1 MSFIRQVLSVTNM
14 NLRSILERSGSSLVI
29 IVGIAGS
36 VAVMVS
42 LLAMAEGLSSTI
54 SSTGEE
60 DRVIIL
66 RDGSNSELSSGVAMT
81 EIDTVSSSPGIK
93 SMDGEPMIAGELF
106 AIIDLKKKGAE
117 STSNL
122 PIRGVQPASFK
133 IRPEVEI
140 IEGRNF
146 TTGTA
151 EIIVGKGANNQYEGL
166 ELGDQIKVR
175 DSFATV
181 VGIFSSNGNVHE
193 SEIWADLAAAQ
204 GIFRRGA
211 SASSM
216 ILKLDS
222 PDSFDEVGLFV
233 ESYPNLELKVQ
244 SESDFYENQS
254 SGADLIKIFGQVV
267 GYIMAIGAVFAAL
280 NTMYSAVSTRL
291 VEIGTLRALGFK
303 GTTVLLALMIE
314 ALLLAMI
321 GGLLGAAIAYILF
334 NGYTVS
340 TLAGGSFSQTA
351 FAFAVTADVVQQGLT
366 LALFVGLI
374 GGLFPAWNAAR
385 RDITEALRSIK
396 ARLSSNLLNNSPL
409 LSA

>member
-1 MSFIRQVLSVTNM
+1 MSFIRQVLLVTNM
-14 NLRSILERSGSSLVI
+14 NLRSVLERSGSSLVI

-54 SSTGEE
+54 SSTGER

-66 RDGSNSELSSGVAMT
+66 RDGSSSELSSGVAMT
-81 EIDTVSSSPGIK
+81 ELDTVSSSPGIK
-93 SMDGEPMIAGELF
+93 SIDGEPMIAAELF

-122 PIRGVQPASFK
+122 PIRGVQPASFR
-133 IRPEVEI
+133 IRPEVDI

-166 ELGDQIKVR
+166 EIGDQIKVR

-181 VGIFSSNGNVHE
+181 VGIFSSNGDVHE
-193 SEIWADLAAAQ
+193 SEIWADLATAQ
-204 GIFRRGA
+204 GLFRRGA

-222 PDSFDEVGLFV
+222 PDSFNEVGLFV

-254 SGADLIKIFGQVV
+254 SGADLIKVFGQVV

-303 GTTVLLALMIE
+303 GTTVLLALLIE
-314 ALLLAMI
+314 ALLLATI
-321 GGLLGAAIAYILF
+321 GGLLGGAIAYILF

-340 TLAGGSFSQTA
+340 TLAGASFSQTA
-351 FAFAVTADVVQQGLT
+351 FAFAVTGEIIQQGLT
-366 LALFVGLI
+366 LALLVGFI
-374 GGLFPAWNAAR
+374 GGVLPAWNAAR
-385 RDITEALRSIK
+385 RDITEALRSI
-396 ARLSSNLLNNSPL
+396 
-409 LSA
+409 

>member
-1 MSFIRQVLSVTNM
+1 MSFIRQVLLVTNM

-66 RDGSNSELSSGVAMT
+66 RDGSSSELSSGVAMT
-81 EIDTVSSSPGIK
+81 ELDTVSSSPGIK
-93 SMDGEPMIAGELF
+93 SIDGEPMIAGELF

-140 IEGRNF
+140 VEGRNF

-166 ELGDQIKVR
+166 EIGDQIKVR

-204 GIFRRGA
+204 GLFRRGA

-216 ILKLDS
+216 ILRLNS
-222 PDSFDEVGLFV
+222 SDSFDEVGLFV

-244 SESDFYENQS
+244 SEIDFYENQS
-254 SGADLIKIFGQVV
+254 SGADLIKVFGQVV

-303 GTTVLLALMIE
+303 GTTVLLALLIE
-314 ALLLAMI
+314 ALLLATI
-321 GGLLGAAIAYILF
+321 GGLLGGAIAYLLF

-340 TLAGGSFSQTA
+340 TLAGASFSQTA
-351 FAFAVTADVVQQGLT
+351 FAFAVTGEIIQQGLT
-366 LALFVGLI
+366 LALFVGFI
-374 GGLFPAWNAAR
+374 GGVFPAWNAAR
-385 RDITEALRSIK
+385 RDITEALRSI
-396 ARLSSNLLNNSPL
+396 
-409 LSA
+409 

>member
-1 MSFIRQVLSVTNM
+1 MSFIRQVLLVTNM

-66 RDGSNSELSSGVAMT
+66 RDGSSSELSSGVAMT
-81 EIDTVSSSPGIK
+81 ELDTVSSSPGIK
-93 SMDGEPMIAGELF
+93 SIDGEPMIAGELF

-122 PIRGVQPASFK
+122 PIRGVQPTSFK

-140 IEGRNF
+140 VEGRNF

-166 ELGDQIKVR
+166 EIGDQIKVR

-204 GIFRRGA
+204 GLFRRGA

-216 ILKLDS
+216 ILKLNS

-254 SGADLIKIFGQVV
+254 SGADLIKVFGQVV

-303 GTTVLLALMIE
+303 GTTVLLALLIE
-314 ALLLAMI
+314 ALLLATI
-321 GGLLGAAIAYILF
+321 GGLLGGAIAYLLF

-340 TLAGGSFSQTA
+340 TLAGASFSQTA
-351 FAFAVTADVVQQGLT
+351 FAFAVTGEIIQQGLT
-366 LALFVGLI
+366 LALFVGFI
-374 GGLFPAWNAAR
+374 GGVFPAWNAAR
-385 RDITEALRSIK
+385 RDITEALRSI
-396 ARLSSNLLNNSPL
+396 
-409 LSA
+409 

>member
-1 MSFIRQVLSVTNM
+1 MSFIRQVLLVTNM
-14 NLRSILERSGSSLVI
+14 NLRSVLERSGSSLVI

-36 VAVMVS
+36 VAVKVS

-66 RDGSNSELSSGVAMT
+66 RDGSSSELSSGVAMT
-81 EIDTVSSSPGIK
+81 ELDTVSSSPGIK
-93 SMDGEPMIAGELF
+93 SIDGEPMIAAELF

-122 PIRGVQPASFK
+122 PIRGVQPASFR
-133 IRPEVEI
+133 IRPEVDI

-166 ELGDQIKVR
+166 EIGDQIKVR

-181 VGIFSSNGNVHE
+181 VGIFSSNGDVHE
-193 SEIWADLAAAQ
+193 SEIWADLATAQ
-204 GIFRRGA
+204 GLFRRGA

-222 PDSFDEVGLFV
+222 PDSFNEVGLFV

-254 SGADLIKIFGQVV
+254 SGADLIKVFGQVV

-303 GTTVLLALMIE
+303 GTTVLLALLIE
-314 ALLLAMI
+314 ALLLATI
-321 GGLLGAAIAYILF
+321 GGLLGGAIAYILF

-340 TLAGGSFSQTA
+340 TLAGASFSQTA
-351 FAFAVTADVVQQGLT
+351 FAFAVTGEIIQQGLT
-366 LALFVGLI
+366 LALLVGFI
-374 GGLFPAWNAAR
+374 GGVFPAWNAAR
-385 RDITEALRSIK
+385 RDITEALRSI
-396 ARLSSNLLNNSPL
+396 
-409 LSA
+409 

>member
-1 MSFIRQVLSVTNM
+1 MSFFRQVLLVTNM

-66 RDGSNSELSSGVAMT
+66 RDGSSSELSSGVAMT
-81 EIDTVSSSPGIK
+81 ELDTVSSSPGIK
-93 SMDGEPMIAGELF
+93 SIDGEPMIAGELF

-140 IEGRNF
+140 VEGRNF

-166 ELGDQIKVR
+166 EIGDQIKVR

-204 GIFRRGA
+204 GLFRRGA

-216 ILKLDS
+216 ILKLNS

-254 SGADLIKIFGQVV
+254 SGADLIKVFGQVV

-303 GTTVLLALMIE
+303 GTTVLLALLIE
-314 ALLLAMI
+314 ALLLATI
-321 GGLLGAAIAYILF
+321 GGLLGGAIAYLLF

-351 FAFAVTADVVQQGLT
+351 FAFAVTGEIIQQGLT
-366 LALFVGLI
+366 LALFVGFI
-374 GGLFPAWNAAR
+374 GGVFPAWNAAR
-385 RDITEALRSIK
+385 RDITEALRSI
-396 ARLSSNLLNNSPL
+396 
-409 LSA
+409 

>member
-1 MSFIRQVLSVTNM
+1 MSFIRQVLLVTNM
-14 NLRSILERSGSSLVI
+14 NLRSVLERSGSSLVI

-54 SSTGEE
+54 SSTGEK

-81 EIDTVSSSPGIK
+81 ELDTVSSSPGIK
-93 SMDGEPMIAGELF
+93 SIDGEPMIAAELF

-122 PIRGVQPASFK
+122 PIRGVQPASFR
-133 IRPEVEI
+133 IRPEVDI

-166 ELGDQIKVR
+166 EIGDQIKVR

-181 VGIFSSNGNVHE
+181 VGIFSSNGDVHE
-193 SEIWADLAAAQ
+193 SEIWADLATAQ
-204 GIFRRGA
+204 GLFRRGA

-222 PDSFDEVGLFV
+222 PDSFNEVGLFV

-254 SGADLIKIFGQVV
+254 SGADLIKVFGQVV

-303 GTTVLLALMIE
+303 GTTVLLALLIE
-314 ALLLAMI
+314 ALLLATI
-321 GGLLGAAIAYILF
+321 GGLLGGAIAYILF

-340 TLAGGSFSQTA
+340 TLAGASFSQTA
-351 FAFAVTADVVQQGLT
+351 FAFAVTGEIIQQGLT
-366 LALFVGLI
+366 LALLVGFI
-374 GGLFPAWNAAR
+374 GGVLPAWNAAR
-385 RDITEALRSIK
+385 RDITEALRSI
-396 ARLSSNLLNNSPL
+396 
-409 LSA
+409 

>member
-1 MSFIRQVLSVTNM
+1 M

-66 RDGSNSELSSGVAMT
+66 RDGSSSELSSGVAMT
-81 EIDTVSSSPGIK
+81 ELDTVSSSPGIK
-93 SMDGEPMIAGELF
+93 SIDGEPMIAGELF

-140 IEGRNF
+140 VEGRNF

-166 ELGDQIKVR
+166 EIGDQIKVR

-204 GIFRRGA
+204 GLFRRGA

-216 ILKLDS
+216 ILKLNS

-254 SGADLIKIFGQVV
+254 SGADLIKVFGQVV

-303 GTTVLLALMIE
+303 GTTVLLALLIE
-314 ALLLAMI
+314 ALLLATI
-321 GGLLGAAIAYILF
+321 GGLLGGAIAYLLF

-340 TLAGGSFSQTA
+340 TLAGASFSQTA
-351 FAFAVTADVVQQGLT
+351 FAFAVTGEIIQQGLT
-366 LALFVGLI
+366 LALFVGFI
-374 GGLFPAWNAAR
+374 GGVFPAWNAAR
-385 RDITEALRSIK
+385 RDITEALRSI
-396 ARLSSNLLNNSPL
+396 
-409 LSA
+409 

>member
-1 MSFIRQVLSVTNM
+1 MSFIRQVLLVTNM
-14 NLRSILERSGSSLVI
+14 NLRSVLERSGSSLVI

-54 SSTGEE
+54 SSTGEM

-66 RDGSNSELSSGVAMT
+66 RDGSSSELSSGVAMT
-81 EIDTVSSSPGIK
+81 ELDTVSSSPGIK
-93 SMDGEPMIAGELF
+93 SIDGEPMIAAELF

-122 PIRGVQPASFK
+122 PIRGVQPASFR
-133 IRPEVEI
+133 IRPEVDI
-140 IEGRNF
+140 IEGRNC

-166 ELGDQIKVR
+166 EIGDQIKVR

-181 VGIFSSNGNVHE
+181 VGIFSSNGDVHE
-193 SEIWADLAAAQ
+193 SEIWADLATAQ
-204 GIFRRGA
+204 GLFRRGA

-222 PDSFDEVGLFV
+222 PDSFNEVGLFV

-254 SGADLIKIFGQVV
+254 SGADLIKVFGQVV

-303 GTTVLLALMIE
+303 GTTVLLALLIE
-314 ALLLAMI
+314 ALLLATI
-321 GGLLGAAIAYILF
+321 GGLLGGAIAYILF

-340 TLAGGSFSQTA
+340 TLAGASFSQTA
-351 FAFAVTADVVQQGLT
+351 FAFAVTGEIIQQGLT
-366 LALFVGLI
+366 LALLVGFI
-374 GGLFPAWNAAR
+374 GGVFPAWNAAR
-385 RDITEALRSIK
+385 RDITEALRSI
-396 ARLSSNLLNNSPL
+396 
-409 LSA
+409 

>member
-1 MSFIRQVLSVTNM
+1 MSFIRQVLLVTNM

-66 RDGSNSELSSGVAMT
+66 RDGSSSELSSGVAMT
-81 EIDTVSSSPGIK
+81 ELDTVSSSPGIK
-93 SMDGEPMIAGELF
+93 SIDGEPMIAGELF

-122 PIRGVQPASFK
+122 PIRGVQPTSFK

-140 IEGRNF
+140 VEGRNF

-166 ELGDQIKVR
+166 EIGDQIKVR

-204 GIFRRGA
+204 GLFRRGA

-216 ILKLDS
+216 ILKLNS

-244 SESDFYENQS
+244 SEIDFYENQS
-254 SGADLIKIFGQVV
+254 SGADLIKVFGQVV

-303 GTTVLLALMIE
+303 GTTVLLALLIE
-314 ALLLAMI
+314 ALLLATI
-321 GGLLGAAIAYILF
+321 GGLLGGAIAYLLF

-340 TLAGGSFSQTA
+340 TLAGASFSQTA
-351 FAFAVTADVVQQGLT
+351 FAFAVTGEIIQQGLT
-366 LALFVGLI
+366 LALFVGFV
-374 GGLFPAWNAAR
+374 GGVFPAWNAAR
-385 RDITEALRSIK
+385 RDITEALRSI
-396 ARLSSNLLNNSPL
+396 
-409 LSA
+409 

>member
-1 MSFIRQVLSVTNM
+1 MSFIRQVLLVTNM
-14 NLRSILERSGSSLVI
+14 NLRSVLERSGSSLVI

-54 SSTGEE
+54 SSTGEN

-66 RDGSNSELSSGVAMT
+66 RDGSSSELSSGVAMT
-81 EIDTVSSSPGIK
+81 ELDTVSSSPGIK
-93 SMDGEPMIAGELF
+93 SIDGEPMIAAELF

-122 PIRGVQPASFK
+122 PIRGVQPASFR
-133 IRPEVEI
+133 IRPEVDI

-166 ELGDQIKVR
+166 EIGDQIKVR

-181 VGIFSSNGNVHE
+181 VGIFSSNGDVHE
-193 SEIWADLAAAQ
+193 SEIWADLATAQ
-204 GIFRRGA
+204 GLFRRGA

-222 PDSFDEVGLFV
+222 PDSFNEVGLFV

-254 SGADLIKIFGQVV
+254 SGADLIKVFGQVV

-303 GTTVLLALMIE
+303 GTTVLLALLIE
-314 ALLLAMI
+314 ALLLATI
-321 GGLLGAAIAYILF
+321 GGLLGGAIAYLLF

-340 TLAGGSFSQTA
+340 TLAGASFSQTA
-351 FAFAVTADVVQQGLT
+351 FAFAVTGEIIQQGLT
-366 LALFVGLI
+366 LALLVGFI
-374 GGLFPAWNAAR
+374 GGVFPAWNAAR
-385 RDITEALRSIK
+385 RDITEALRSI
-396 ARLSSNLLNNSPL
+396 
-409 LSA
+409 

>member
-1 MSFIRQVLSVTNM
+1 MSFIRLVLSVTNM

-122 PIRGVQPASFK
+122 PIRGVQPSSFK

-216 ILKLDS
+216 ILKLNS

-244 SESDFYENQS
+244 SERDFYENQS

-321 GGLLGAAIAYILF
+321 GGLSGAAIAYVLF

-385 RDITEALRSIK
+385 RDITEALRSI
-396 ARLSSNLLNNSPL
+396 
-409 LSA
+409 

>member
-1 MSFIRQVLSVTNM
+1 MSFIRQVLLVTNM
-14 NLRSILERSGSSLVI
+14 NIRSILERSGSSLVI

-54 SSTGEE
+54 TSTGEE

-66 RDGSNSELSSGVAMT
+66 RDGSSSELSSGVAMT
-81 EIDTVSSSPGIK
+81 ELDTVSSSPGIK
-93 SMDGEPMIAGELF
+93 SIDGEPMIAGELF

-140 IEGRNF
+140 VEGRNF

-166 ELGDQIKVR
+166 EIGDQIKVR

-204 GIFRRGA
+204 GLFRRGA

-216 ILKLDS
+216 ILKLNS

-254 SGADLIKIFGQVV
+254 SGADLIKVFGQVV

-303 GTTVLLALMIE
+303 GTTVLLALLIE
-314 ALLLAMI
+314 ALLLATI
-321 GGLLGAAIAYILF
+321 GGLLGGAIAYILF

-340 TLAGGSFSQTA
+340 TLAGASFSQTA
-351 FAFAVTADVVQQGLT
+351 FAFAVTGEIIQQGLT
-366 LALFVGLI
+366 LALFVGFI
-374 GGLFPAWNAAR
+374 GGVFPAWNAAR
-385 RDITEALRSIK
+385 RDITEALRSI
-396 ARLSSNLLNNSPL
+396 
-409 LSA
+409 

>member
-1 MSFIRQVLSVTNM
+1 MSFIRQVLLVTNM

-66 RDGSNSELSSGVAMT
+66 RDGSSSELSSGVAMT
-81 EIDTVSSSPGIK
+81 ELDTVSSSPGIK
-93 SMDGEPMIAGELF
+93 SIDGEPMIAGELF
-106 AIIDLKKKGAE
+106 AIIDLKKRGAE

-140 IEGRNF
+140 VEGRNF

-166 ELGDQIKVR
+166 EIGDQIKVR

-204 GIFRRGA
+204 GLFRRGA

-216 ILKLDS
+216 ILKLNS

-254 SGADLIKIFGQVV
+254 SGADLIKVFGQVV

-303 GTTVLLALMIE
+303 GTTVLLALLIE
-314 ALLLAMI
+314 ALLLATI
-321 GGLLGAAIAYILF
+321 GGLLGGAIAYLLF
-334 NGYTVS
+334 NEYTVS
-340 TLAGGSFSQTA
+340 TLAGASFSQTA
-351 FAFAVTADVVQQGLT
+351 FAFAVTGEIIQQGLT
-366 LALFVGLI
+366 LALFVGFI
-374 GGLFPAWNAAR
+374 GGVFPAWNAAR
-385 RDITEALRSIK
+385 RDITEALRSI
-396 ARLSSNLLNNSPL
+396 
-409 LSA
+409 

>member
-1 MSFIRQVLSVTNM
+1 MSFIRQVLLVTNM

-42 LLAMAEGLSSTI
+42 LLAMAQGLSSTI

-66 RDGSNSELSSGVAMT
+66 RDGSSSELSSGVAMT
-81 EIDTVSSSPGIK
+81 ELDTVSSSPGIK
-93 SMDGEPMIAGELF
+93 SIDGEPMIAGELF

-133 IRPEVEI
+133 IRPEIEI
-140 IEGRNF
+140 VEGRNF

-166 ELGDQIKVR
+166 EIGDQIKVR

-204 GIFRRGA
+204 GLFRRGA

-216 ILKLDS
+216 ILKLNS

-254 SGADLIKIFGQVV
+254 SGADLIKVFGQVV

-303 GTTVLLALMIE
+303 GTTVLLALLIE
-314 ALLLAMI
+314 ALLLATI
-321 GGLLGAAIAYILF
+321 GGLLGGAIAYLLF

-351 FAFAVTADVVQQGLT
+351 FAFAVTGEIIQQGLT
-366 LALFVGLI
+366 LALFVGFI
-374 GGLFPAWNAAR
+374 GGVFPAWNAAR
-385 RDITEALRSIK
+385 RDITEALRSI
-396 ARLSSNLLNNSPL
+396 
-409 LSA
+409 

>member
-254 SGADLIKIFGQVV
+254 SGADLIRIFGQVV

-385 RDITEALRSIK
+385 RDITEALRSI
-396 ARLSSNLLNNSPL
+396 
-409 LSA
+409 

>member
-1 MSFIRQVLSVTNM
+1 MSFIRQVLLVTNM

-29 IVGIAGS
+29 IVGIAGA

-66 RDGSNSELSSGVAMT
+66 RDGSSSELSSGVAMT
-81 EIDTVSSSPGIK
+81 ELDTVSSSPGIK
-93 SMDGEPMIAGELF
+93 SIDGEPMIAGELF

-140 IEGRNF
+140 VEGRNF

-166 ELGDQIKVR
+166 EIGDQIKVR

-204 GIFRRGA
+204 GLFRRGA

-216 ILKLDS
+216 ILKLNS

-254 SGADLIKIFGQVV
+254 SGADLIRVFGQVV

-303 GTTVLLALMIE
+303 GTTVLLALLIE
-314 ALLLAMI
+314 ALLLATI
-321 GGLLGAAIAYILF
+321 GGLLGGAIAYLLF

-340 TLAGGSFSQTA
+340 TLAGASFSQTA
-351 FAFAVTADVVQQGLT
+351 FAFAVTGEIIQQGLT
-366 LALFVGLI
+366 LALFVGFI
-374 GGLFPAWNAAR
+374 GGVFPAWNAAR
-385 RDITEALRSIK
+385 RDITEALRSI
-396 ARLSSNLLNNSPL
+396 
-409 LSA
+409 

>member
-1 MSFIRQVLSVTNM
+1 MSFIRQVLLVTNM
-14 NLRSILERSGSSLVI
+14 NLRSVLERSGSSLVI

-54 SSTGEE
+54 SSTGEK

-66 RDGSNSELSSGVAMT
+66 RDGSSSELSSGVAMT
-81 EIDTVSSSPGIK
+81 ELDTVSSSPGIK
-93 SMDGEPMIAGELF
+93 SIDGEPMIAAELF

-122 PIRGVQPASFK
+122 PIRGVQPASFR
-133 IRPEVEI
+133 IRPEVNV

-166 ELGDQIKVR
+166 EIGDQIKVR

-181 VGIFSSNGNVHE
+181 VGIFSSNGDVHE
-193 SEIWADLAAAQ
+193 SEIWADLATAQ
-204 GIFRRGA
+204 GLFRRGA

-222 PDSFDEVGLFV
+222 PDSFNEVGLFV

-254 SGADLIKIFGQVV
+254 SGADLIKVFGQVV

-303 GTTVLLALMIE
+303 GTTVLLALLIE
-314 ALLLAMI
+314 ALLLATI
-321 GGLLGAAIAYILF
+321 GGLLGGTIAYILF

-340 TLAGGSFSQTA
+340 TLAGASFSQTA
-351 FAFAVTADVVQQGLT
+351 FAFAVTGEIIQQGLT
-366 LALFVGLI
+366 LALLVGFI
-374 GGLFPAWNAAR
+374 GGVFPAWNAAR
-385 RDITEALRSIK
+385 RDITEALRSI
-396 ARLSSNLLNNSPL
+396 
-409 LSA
+409 

>member
-1 MSFIRQVLSVTNM
+1 MSFIRQVLLITNM

-66 RDGSNSELSSGVAMT
+66 RDGSSSELSSGVAMT
-81 EIDTVSSSPGIK
+81 ELDTVSSSPGIK
-93 SMDGEPMIAGELF
+93 SIDGEPMIAGELF

-140 IEGRNF
+140 VEGRNF

-166 ELGDQIKVR
+166 EIGDQIKVR

-204 GIFRRGA
+204 GLFRRGA

-216 ILKLDS
+216 ILKLNS

-254 SGADLIKIFGQVV
+254 SGADLIKVFGQVV

-303 GTTVLLALMIE
+303 GTTVLLALLIE
-314 ALLLAMI
+314 ALLLATI
-321 GGLLGAAIAYILF
+321 GGLLGGAIAYLLF

-340 TLAGGSFSQTA
+340 TLAGASFSQTA
-351 FAFAVTADVVQQGLT
+351 FAFAVTGEIIQQGLT
-366 LALFVGLI
+366 LALFVGFI
-374 GGLFPAWNAAR
+374 GGVFPAWNAAR
-385 RDITEALRSIK
+385 RDITEALRSI
-396 ARLSSNLLNNSPL
+396 
-409 LSA
+409 

>member
-1 MSFIRQVLSVTNM
+1 MSFIRQVLLVTNM

-66 RDGSNSELSSGVAMT
+66 RDGSSSELSSGVAMT
-81 EIDTVSSSPGIK
+81 ELDTVSSSPGIK
-93 SMDGEPMIAGELF
+93 SIDGEPMIAGELF

-133 IRPEVEI
+133 IRPEIEI
-140 IEGRNF
+140 VEGRNF

-166 ELGDQIKVR
+166 EIGDQIKVR

-204 GIFRRGA
+204 GLFRRGA

-216 ILKLDS
+216 ILKLNS

-244 SESDFYENQS
+244 SETDFYENQS
-254 SGADLIKIFGQVV
+254 SGADLIKVVGQVV

-303 GTTVLLALMIE
+303 GTTVLLALLIE
-314 ALLLAMI
+314 ALLLATI
-321 GGLLGAAIAYILF
+321 GGLLGGAIAYLLF

-351 FAFAVTADVVQQGLT
+351 FAFAVTGEIIQQGLT
-366 LALFVGLI
+366 LALFVGFI
-374 GGLFPAWNAAR
+374 GGVFPAWNAAR
-385 RDITEALRSIK
+385 RDITEALRSI
-396 ARLSSNLLNNSPL
+396 
-409 LSA
+409 

>member
-1 MSFIRQVLSVTNM
+1 MSFIRQVLLVTNM
-14 NLRSILERSGSSLVI
+14 NLRSVLERSGSSLVI

-66 RDGSNSELSSGVAMT
+66 RDGSSSELSSGVAMT
-81 EIDTVSSSPGIK
+81 ELDTVSSSPGIK
-93 SMDGEPMIAGELF
+93 SIDGEPMIAAELF

-122 PIRGVQPASFK
+122 PIRGVQPASFR
-133 IRPEVEI
+133 IRPEVDI

-166 ELGDQIKVR
+166 EIGDQIKVR
-175 DSFATV
+175 DSFASV

-204 GIFRRGA
+204 GLFRRGA

-222 PDSFDEVGLFV
+222 PDSFNEVGLFV

-254 SGADLIKIFGQVV
+254 SGADLIKVFGQVV

-303 GTTVLLALMIE
+303 GTTVLLALLIE
-314 ALLLAMI
+314 ALLLATI
-321 GGLLGAAIAYILF
+321 GGLLGGTIAYILF

-340 TLAGGSFSQTA
+340 TLAGASFSQTA
-351 FAFAVTADVVQQGLT
+351 FAFAVTGEIIQQGLT
-366 LALFVGLI
+366 LALLVGFI
-374 GGLFPAWNAAR
+374 GGVFPAWNAAR
-385 RDITEALRSIK
+385 RDITEALRSI
-396 ARLSSNLLNNSPL
+396 
-409 LSA
+409 

>member
-244 SESDFYENQS
+244 SERDFYENQS

-321 GGLLGAAIAYILF
+321 GGLSGAAIAYVLF

-385 RDITEALRSIK
+385 RDITEALRSI
-396 ARLSSNLLNNSPL
+396 
-409 LSA
+409 

>member
-1 MSFIRQVLSVTNM
+1 MSFIRQVLLVTNM

-66 RDGSNSELSSGVAMT
+66 RDGSSSELSSGVAMT
-81 EIDTVSSSPGIK
+81 ELDTVSSSPGIK
-93 SMDGEPMIAGELF
+93 SIDGEPMIAGELF

-122 PIRGVQPASFK
+122 PIRGVQPTSFK

-140 IEGRNF
+140 VEGRNF

-166 ELGDQIKVR
+166 EIGDQIKVR

-204 GIFRRGA
+204 GLFRRGA

-216 ILKLDS
+216 ILKLNS

-254 SGADLIKIFGQVV
+254 SGADLIKVFGQVV

-291 VEIGTLRALGFK
+291 VEIGTLRAIGFK
-303 GTTVLLALMIE
+303 GTTVLLALLIE
-314 ALLLAMI
+314 ALLLATI
-321 GGLLGAAIAYILF
+321 GGLLGGAIAYLLF

-340 TLAGGSFSQTA
+340 TLAGASFSQTA
-351 FAFAVTADVVQQGLT
+351 FAFAVTGEIIQQGLN
-366 LALFVGLI
+366 LALFVGFI
-374 GGLFPAWNAAR
+374 GGVFPAWNAAR
-385 RDITEALRSIK
+385 RDITEALRSI
-396 ARLSSNLLNNSPL
+396 
-409 LSA
+409 